1 MKFDSSISFP
11 NLGIQVDPSEGF
23 TIFNFEVKWYA
34 VIIATGMLLA
44 VIYALCRSKKFGL
57 TSDDIMDIVLVGAP
71 CAIVSARAY
80 YVIFEWERYF
90 VNPEHWYD
98 FLNIRQGGLAIYG
111 AVIGA
116 VIGLTVYYMSKK
128 ERRKKLLP
136 AFDIGS
142 IGLLIGQGIGRWGN
156 FMNREAFGCYTD
168 NVFAMR
174 ISRRYLTYNADKVS
188 AEYLQ
193 QVELLKAKAV
203 EGGYEGFVQVHPTFL
218 YESIWNLAGFVLIH
232 FLSKKRKFD
241 GQVFL
246 YYIAWYGLGRAW
258 IEGLRMDS
266 LGAGNFRASQVL
278 AAVTCVA
285 ALAVLAYVLIKKKP
299 DGSKLLVNCSG
310 AGQAAAVEVSAEE
323 EAQTAEAEESSGS
336 EETTQEET

>member
-1 MKFDSSISFP
+1 M
-11 NLGIQVDPSEGF
+11 
-23 TIFNFEVKWYA
+23 
-34 VIIATGMLLA
+34 A
-44 VIYALCRSKKFGL
+44 VIYALRRCKKFGL

-71 CAIVSARAY
+71 CAIVGARAY

-116 VIGLTVYYMSKK
+116 IIGLVIFYLSKK

-142 IGLLIGQGIGRWGN
+142 LGLLIGQGIGRWGN

-174 ISRRYLTYNADKVS
+174 ISRGYLTYDASKAS
-188 AEYLQ
+188 PEYLQ
-193 QVELLKAKAV
+193 QVELLKAKAI
-203 EGGYEGFVQVHPTFL
+203 EGGYEGFIQVHPTFL
-218 YESIWNLAGFVLIH
+218 YESVWNLTGFVLIH

-246 YYIAWYGLGRAW
+246 YYVAWYGLGRAW

-266 LGAGNFRASQVL
+266 LGAGNFRVSQVL

-285 ALAVLAYVLIKKKP
+285 ALVVLIYVLTKKKP
-299 DGSKLLVNCSG
+299 DGSKLLVNCAG
-310 AGQAAAVEVSAEE
+310 ATQCTAAELRAE
-323 EAQTAEAEESSGS
+323 EAQTVEAEENAAS
-336 EETTQEET
+336 EETRQEEE